1 MKNSSI
7 HFFKESVSFRLTK
20 QNQLQKW
27 IKTAA
32 KKEKFTVDNLNY
44 IFCSDKYLK
53 KINKDYLNHNYF
65 TDIITFDIS
74 TQKGKIEGDIFI
86 SVDRVQA
93 NAKQYKVSPVDE
105 LRRVMIHG
113 LLHLTGYKDKTPK
126 DQAEMRKMEDYWLAQ
141 FEKLKA

>member
-20 QNQLQKW
+20 QDELRKW
-27 IKTAA
+27 IMQAA
-32 KKEKFTVDNLNY
+32 KKEKYSIDNLNY

-53 KINKDYLNHNYF
+53 KINKDYLNHNYY

-74 TQKGKIEGDIFI
+74 SQKGRIEGDIFI
-86 SVDRVQA
+86 SIDRIQA

-113 LLHLTGYKDKTPK
+113 LLHLVGYKDKSPK
-126 DQAEMRKMEDYWLAQ
+126 DQSEMRRMEDFWLSK
-141 FEKLKA
+141 FN

>member
-20 QNQLQKW
+20 QNQLRKW
-27 IKTAA
+27 INTAA
-32 KKEKFTVDNLNY
+32 KKEKFSIDNLNY

-53 KINKDYLNHNYF
+53 KINKDYLNHNYY

-86 SVDRVQA
+86 SIDRVQA

-113 LLHLTGYKDKTPK
+113 LLHLTGYKDKTAK
-126 DQAEMRKMEDYWLAQ
+126 DQAEMRKMEDYWLAH
-141 FEKLKA
+141 FDKI